1 MPTAD
6 NFPFG
11 PADFSALSD
20 RDIQNVLGDVKQ
32 ENPGVGYESASAV
45 ATSAAAAA
53 TAPIAVTTA
62 AAATSPTT
70 SDFYPAYQTNA
81 ALFQAAANPYLQ
93 ERVGYVCLVVC
104 LKKNI
109 PDNRICILSA

>member
-32 ENPGVGYESASAV
+32 ENPGVGYEAASAV

-53 TAPIAVTTA
+53 APIAVTTA

-93 ERVGYVCLVVC
+93 ERGRHYRVWLCV
-104 LKKNI
+104 
-109 PDNRICILSA
+109 